1 MNSSETPSGR
11 NYFEGG
17 ENRIQRSMHQNVR
30 REMGSILYSLNLI
43 SAYKAMSRTRC
54 KPWDDRE
61 LDSLE
66 GMKVISFIFTTISQT
81 AFSLLFT

>member
-1 MNSSETPSGR
+1 MH
-11 NYFEGG
+11 FEGG
-17 ENRIQRSMHQNVR
+17 ENRMQRSMHQNVR

-43 SAYKAMSRTRC
+43 SAYKSMSRTRC